1 MNDLTVLGIDT
12 SGKTASCAIL
22 RDGVLLGETT
32 LYTKLTHS
40 QVTLPLVQKLIDD
53 CALSLD
59 DIDLVAVSDG
69 PGSYTG
75 LRIGISAVKGIC
87 FAGKRCVGV
96 STLEALAYNC
106 LSAKATIFSVLAARP
121 GIVYFGAYR
130 SNGETLENVIPDG
143 VYNLDELKT
152 VSEEIEGDI
161 ILVGDCVLD
170 VKQKLFTDDERIR
183 IASIPDR
190 LQKASS
196 VCLCALSHES
206 EWGTAQM
213 LNARYLQ
220 ITKAEKDLKE
230 GNLKHDK

>member
-22 RDGVLLGETT
+22 RDGLLLGETT

-40 QVTLPLVQKLIDD
+40 QVTLPLVQKLIDG
-53 CALSLD
+53 CGLTLD

-87 FAGKRCVGV
+87 FAGKQCVGA

-106 LSAKATIFSVLAARP
+106 LSAKAVIFSVLSARP

-130 SNGETLENVIPDG
+130 SDGETLENTVPDG
-143 VYNLDELKT
+143 VYSLDELKAT
-152 VSEEIEGDI
+152 SSEIDGDI
-161 ILVGDCVLD
+161 ILVGDCISD
-170 VKQKLFTDDERIR
+170 VKQKLFTDDERVR
-183 IASIPDR
+183 LAPIPDR

-196 VCLCALSHES
+196 VCLCALSHEG
-206 EWGTAQM
+206 EWGSAES

>member
-53 CALSLD
+53 CGLTLD

-87 FAGKRCVGV
+87 FAGKSCVGV

-130 SNGETLENVIPDG
+130 SDGETLENIIPDG

-152 VSEEIEGDI
+152 VSEKIEGEI
-161 ILVGDCVLD
+161 IIVGDCVSD
-170 VKQKLFTDDERIR
+170 VKQKLFTDNANVR

-196 VCLCALSHES
+196 VCLCALAHKG
-206 EWGTAQM
+206 EWGTAQS

>member
-1 MNDLTVLGIDT
+1 MTVLGIDT

-22 RDGVLLGETT
+22 REGVLLGETT

-40 QVTLPLVQKLIDD
+40 QVTLPLVQKLICD
-53 CALSLD
+53 CSLTLD

-87 FAGKRCVGV
+87 FAGKNCVGV

-106 LSAKATIFSVLAARP
+106 LSAKATIFSILAARP
-121 GIVYFGAYR
+121 GIVYFGGYR
-130 SNGETLENVIPDG
+130 SDGETIENIIPDG
-143 VYNLDELKT
+143 VYNLDELKSI
-152 VSEEIEGDI
+152 SEEIDGDI
-161 ILVGDCVLD
+161 ILVGDCALD
-170 VKQKLFTDDERIR
+170 VKQKLFTDEKRVR

-196 VCLCALSHES
+196 VCLCALAHEG
-206 EWGTAQM
+206 EWGTAQS

-230 GNLKHDK
+230 DNLKHDK